1 MTAPAKVRP
10 AEPRDQE
17 ALGRLGAMLV
27 AEHHQ
32 FDPKRFIMP
41 EGDLAAAYGR
51 FLVSEVGKENAIV
64 LVAESEGRVVGY
76 IFGALEGTDF
86 LMLLGP
92 AGVIYDLI
100 VDPDHWKR
108 GIGGMLLQAILDAF
122 AERGTRQAVL
132 YTAAKNENAQRLF
145 DRMGFRR
152 TMIEMTR
159 ELD

>member
-1 MTAPAKVRP
+1 MTASVTIRP
-10 AEPRDQE
+10 AEPRDEE

-27 AEHHQ
+27 AEHHE
-32 FDPKRFIMP
+32 FDRKRFLMP
-41 EGDLAAAYGR
+41 TGDITAAYGR
-51 FLVSEVGKENAIV
+51 FLVSQLHKEKAVV
-64 LVAESEGRVVGY
+64 LVAERDGDVVGY
-76 IFGALEGTDF
+76 VFGSLQDTDF

-100 VDPDHWKR
+100 VDPHQWKQ
-108 GIGGMLLQAILDAF
+108 GIGGRLLQGMLAAL
-122 AERGTRQAVL
+122 AEWGAPRAVL